1 MGGGFD
7 DSVAGG
13 DESDGSPDGDE
24 QERKLVC
31 MVSSEVRRSR
41 FCACKF

>member
-13 DESDGSPDGDE
+13 DESDGSPDGE
-24 QERKLVC
+24 VQERKLVC
-31 MVSSEVRRSR
+31 MVSTEV
-41 FCACKF
+41 FLLHDELCG

>member
-1 MGGGFD
+1 MGGGGFD

-13 DESDGSPDGDE
+13 DDSDGSPDGDV

-31 MVSSEVRRSR
+31 MVSTEVHNNRSR
-41 FCACKF
+41 LCV